1 MVEVLVGF
9 LSLQLLYILLMYLL
23 LLHCRPVAVL
33 KPLLILLSLLSR
45 LLLHT
50 AATAAAYAIATSR
63 PCHLLKLMTPGQII
77 LPPFWLHAWECVLK
91 SGSIPRISPPVTG
104 TGDLGDDDF
113 LYFRSDDPGSWRP
126 PMNLGSCQPSTCRPP
141 GSPSR
146 CPKRKPTYD
155 PWKPQTF
162 ELNQATG

>member
-1 MVEVLVGF
+1 MLLDDDAAATAADATVIHAAATTTTMVDRALVATAAAAAATTAAAVIVEVSENF

-77 LPPFWLHAWECVLK
+77 LPPF
-91 SGSIPRISPPVTG
+91 GYT
-104 TGDLGDDDF
+104 
-113 LYFRSDDPGSWRP
+113 
-126 PMNLGSCQPSTCRPP
+126 LGSACS
-141 GSPSR
+141 SR
-146 CPKRKPTYD
+146 VR
-155 PWKPQTF
+155 F
-162 ELNQATG
+162 L

>member
-1 MVEVLVGF
+1 
-9 LSLQLLYILLMYLL
+9 
-23 LLHCRPVAVL
+23 
-33 KPLLILLSLLSR
+33 
-45 LLLHT
+45 
-50 AATAAAYAIATSR
+50 
-63 PCHLLKLMTPGQII
+63 MTPGQII

-113 LYFRSDDPGSWRP
+113 LYIRSDDPGSWRP
-126 PMNLGSCQPSTCRPP
+126 PMNLGSCQPSNCRPP

-162 ELNQATG
+162 ELNQATGQLCRRHEGRTGPVEPTTLVKVEAPLEEGCCGWVGPRFEIDTPRVIS